1 MRTSRSIRN
10 RGKRQKRE
18 VMDIDITSLLDI
30 LVILLVFLLKSYN
43 SSGQILNVPKG
54 VSLPVSESTTV
65 NTSGTIVQVSPTSIW
80 VDDREVLSYGGDIR
94 VVNRA
99 MDRSN
104 RIIPLLTNLR
114 QKKAEIERLAKE
126 APKAKNFTGKVNLLV
141 DKTVKYSFLQ
151 KVMHTSASAGFS
163 QFKFV
168 VLGTE

>member
-1 MRTSRSIRN
+1 MRNRSIRN
-10 RGKRQKRE
+10 RGTRRKKE

-43 SSGQILNVPKG
+43 SSGQVLTVPKG
-54 VSLPVSESTTV
+54 VDLPISESRLV
-65 NTSGTIVQVSPTSIW
+65 STSGTIVQVSPTSLW
-80 VDDREVLSYGGDIR
+80 VDDREILTYKGDQ
-94 VVNRA
+94 RA
-99 MDRSN
+99 INSALDRSN
-104 RIIPLLTNLR
+104 RIIPLLINLR
-114 QKKAEIERLAKE
+114 KKKAEIERLAKQ
-126 APKAKNFTGKVNLLV
+126 APKAKPFTGKVNLLV